1 MTTLRHQWYR
11 EWEEG
16 GKDKSRDHIVA
27 PGSVG
32 GLSHGVMRR
41 DQILNRTQW
50 SIFPLT
56 FSSWVVITIF
66 T

>member
-1 MTTLRHQWYR
+1 MTTLRHQLYR

-32 GLSHGVMRR
+32 GLSHGVIRR
-41 DQILNRTQW
+41 DQILNRT
-50 SIFPLT
+50 
-56 FSSWVVITIF
+56 
-66 T
+66 